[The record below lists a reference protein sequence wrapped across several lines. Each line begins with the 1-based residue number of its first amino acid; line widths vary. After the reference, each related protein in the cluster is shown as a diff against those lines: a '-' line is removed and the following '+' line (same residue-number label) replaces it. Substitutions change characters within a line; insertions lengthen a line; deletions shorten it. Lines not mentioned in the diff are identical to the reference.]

1 MQAGDQ
7 DFELDID
14 GASGAGSDSDR
25 DDDHGADSKGRV
37 ERSPLHH
44 RAVPWLTLGVV
55 LVLAGIA
62 AAPGPPPEQ
71 VGIIDRV
78 AEPEQQ
84 WEADVGFD
92 GLLENEDGVIESPE
106 VHLAG
111 ETVLYLAPDEVTALD
126 AADGSQRWRAGG
138 TDLRCHPSDPVLLCA
153 DGHGGDAELV
163 RLHLADGEVARE
175 SRPNL
180 LAAIAIE
187 DDIAIIH
194 SQQEL
199 TLLDRLGPDGE
210 PRWSQVLLSGYAW
223 PQEMALHTSMEI
235 LGENILVAI
244 RSGAIAASGIFDVD
258 SGQAQ
263 DLPRGAELEDRR
275 NPPGGHL
282 GAGWQAIG
290 ADHSTYPIA
299 PDGTVSEPQ
308 GPTNLLVD
316 DDAGSPVHFVTTS
329 RALSARSEG
338 GEEIWA
344 REEPDPPIPWAR
356 IGGVLITIG
365 ADGLLGLDLATGA
378 EQWQSETWPSLQTFS
393 DGETLVQLAPGPE
406 DRLHIVGIDAATGV
420 ESFDVATSGG
430 SYPRITVADD
440 RLVLL
445 TDAELSL
452 WTW

>member
-1 MQAGDQ
+1 MRAGDQ

-14 GASGAGSDSDR
+14 SASGAGSDPDR
-25 DDDHGADSKGRV
+25 DGNQGAGSRGRV
-37 ERSPLHH
+37 ERSPLHQ
-44 RAVPWLTLGVV
+44 RAVPWLALGVV
-55 LVLAGIA
+55 LVLAGIG

-84 WEADVGFD
+84 WAADIGFD
-92 GLLENEDGVIESPE
+92 DQSENDDGLFEWPE
-106 VHLAG
+106 VHLTG
-111 ETVLYLAPDEVTALD
+111 DTVLYLAPGEVTALD

-138 TDLRCHPSDPVLLCA
+138 TDLRCHLNDPVLLCA
-153 DGHGGDAELV
+153 DGHGEDAELV
-163 RLHLADGEVARE
+163 HLHLADGEVARE
-175 SRPNL
+175 PRPNL
-180 LAAIAIE
+180 LAAIAVD

-210 PRWSQVLLSGYAW
+210 PRWSQVLLSGYPW
-223 PQEMALHTSMEI
+223 PQEMALHTSVEI
-235 LGENILVAI
+235 LGENLLVAI

-275 NPPGGHL
+275 SLPGVHL

-290 ADHSTYPIA
+290 ADHSTYPIG
-299 PDGTVSEPQ
+299 PDGTVGEPQ
-308 GPTNLLVD
+308 APSNLLVD

-329 RALSARSEG
+329 RTLSARSEE
-338 GEEIWA
+338 GEEIWV
-344 REEPDPPIPWAR
+344 REESEPRIPWAR
-356 IGGVLITIG
+356 LGEVLITIG
-365 ADGLLGLDLATGA
+365 ADGLLGLDLDTGA
-378 EQWQSETWPSLQTFS
+378 EQWQSETLSSLQSFS

-406 DRLHIVGIDAATGV
+406 DRIHIVGIDVATGA
-420 ESFDVATSGG
+420 ETFDVATSGG
-430 SYPRITVADD
+430 SFPHITLAED